1 MKTLSYNR
9 PGSVYENEDDE
20 FGHGYTNFNDPLT
33 FSNFYNE
40 FLETIVKETDI
51 YAFQKPIK
59 AEKLEFSF
67 TQKKTYV

>member
-33 FSNFYNE
+33 FSNFYR
-40 FLETIVKETDI
+40 
-51 YAFQKPIK
+51 
-59 AEKLEFSF
+59 
-67 TQKKTYV
+67 